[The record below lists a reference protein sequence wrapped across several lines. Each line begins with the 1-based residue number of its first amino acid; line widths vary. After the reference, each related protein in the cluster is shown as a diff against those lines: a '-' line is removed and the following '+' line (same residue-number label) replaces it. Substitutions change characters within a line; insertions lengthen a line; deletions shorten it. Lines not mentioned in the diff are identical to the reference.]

1 MSNILNELGFY
12 FQRFDWLSFVDLLLV
27 TAIAF
32 GLLKLVKGTQAVVLI
47 RGLILLIIVTT
58 LLTILR
64 GLPAFSWLLQTTLPA
79 LLVAIP
85 VIFAPEIR
93 RALERL
99 GRAGSLFSLSSTVD
113 HMEQVIDIISSTA
126 QRLSDRRYGALIVTE
141 REVLLD
147 EYIETGVP
155 LDAKLTPELLL
166 QIFTINTPL
175 HDGAAIIR
183 IDRVSAAA
191 CVLPLSASGTLSR
204 SPDRQMGL
212 RHRAALGISE
222 VSDSVTVVVSEE
234 TGDIS
239 VAHNGRLIRRLDR
252 KRLDNILADFFRHRT
267 ARGLPTWLD
276 QLPIPWLKSRSQAP
290 RD

>member
-155 LDAKLTPELLL
+155 LDARLTPELLL